1 MSIYI
6 PSHINSSISEYL
18 GADIHARVV
27 SPEDK
32 QKLISN
38 LFATVESPASDAES
52 IRSSPKQSG
61 KLSEYLLSVHIKKE
75 QVDPI
80 IHACDRLF
88 GRSMQQLCLL
98 TGGRGT
104 SKILKFS
111 IADKEYVCR
120 VVDSSRPAFF
130 NKTVSE
136 VYNMTIVNQLS
147 LTPVVHFSDDQ
158 TGIMIMDYVNNI
170 FLTTQILKD
179 EEHSDPLYTQFAKS
193 LHALHSGPRFAEE
206 PTNIFTD
213 VAVTAKGGDFKLM
226 PSVSL
231 DILNTISSLETVL
244 KKHQISAPCHKE
256 LNGNN
261 VLFDGKKIYFIDWEG
276 SGNCDPF
283 VDLAIASIFFIFNE
297 KKEDLFLKSYFGAT
311 PTKEQKAH
319 LYLMKQVCLC
329 FYMFKSL
336 RRVTGSARIDL
347 SKEQVNLDSFQSYK
361 DFVLEFFNGCSKV
374 CTIEDFKTFTYVF
387 LREVKKNIDSPRFK
401 EAVELLSK

>member
-1 MSIYI
+1 MSLYI
-6 PSHINSSISEYL
+6 PPHVSGYISEYL
-18 GADIHARVV
+18 GTGIHTRAV
-27 SPEDK
+27 SSEDT
-32 QKLISN
+32 QKLISDY
-38 LFATVESPASDAES
+38 FAAVESPTSDAES
-52 IRSSPKQSG
+52 IKSSPEQSR
-61 KLSEYLLSVHIKKE
+61 KLSEYLVSVHIKKE

-111 IADKEYVCR
+111 IIDKEYVCR
-120 VVDSSRPAFF
+120 VVDSNRPAFF

-136 VYNMTIVNQLS
+136 VYNMKIVNQLN
-147 LTPVVHFSDDQ
+147 LTPKVHFSDEQ
-158 TGIMIMDYVNNI
+158 TGIMIMDYVHNI

-179 EEHSDPLYTQFAKS
+179 EEHSEPLYTQFAKS

-206 PTNIFTD
+206 STNIFTD

-226 PSVSL
+226 PSDAL
-231 DILNTISSLETVL
+231 DILNTMSSLESVL
-244 KKHQISAPCHKE
+244 KKHQTTAPCHKE

-283 VDLAIASIFFIFNE
+283 VDLAIASIFFIFSE
-297 KKEDLFLKSYFGAT
+297 EKEDHFLKSYFGTA

-319 LYLMKQVCLC
+319 LYLMKQICLC

-347 SKEQVNLDSFQSYK
+347 SKEQVNLESLQSYK

-374 CTIEDFKTFTYVF
+374 CTIDDFKTFTYVF

-401 EAVELLSK
+401 EAIEILSK